1 MKLVYNRTNNAVVYS
16 ESGQMVAP
24 GEFAYVDDDAH
35 RKIGEALADGRLV
48 DKPIPNTMPA
58 NVSDAAADAL
68 RAAIA
73 DKTPEPAPAAAEAD
87 ADKGSRPVRNTGQ
100 SRSTTKKKEA

>member
-16 ESGQMVAP
+16 EAGQMVAP
-24 GEFAYVDDDAH
+24 GEFAYVDDEAH

-48 DKPIPNTMPA
+48 EKPVPATMPT
-58 NVSDAAADAL
+58 NVSDSAAEAL

-73 DKTPEPAPAAAEAD
+73 DRTPAVAPKPENDDESKA
-87 ADKGSRPVRNTGQ
+87 KRPVRDTGQ
-100 SRSTTKKKEA
+100 SRTTTKKKEA